1 MRLATPA
8 GKGAPGFA
16 VKLLAAGLQR
26 RPTSILFLLPSGVAL
41 ESWVRQPHGRQ
52 KLDTERTLPQEGEYK
67 GQPGRDEP
75 AAKQAHNRDEGR
87 PRGLW
92 TRAFSLAIAVNFF
105 ISLVFYLLMTSMA
118 LYAVERFGASDTA
131 AGLTAGSFVLGALA
145 ARIFAG
151 KFLDFVGRRRML
163 LVGLL
168 FYTVAALFYIP
179 AGSLG
184 VLITIRVLHGAAF
197 GLASTAISAS
207 VMGLI
212 PAGRRGEGTG
222 YFSISNTLATAVGP
236 FLAVLLVDRTDYDTL
251 YLVTA
256 GCAAASLLVALALKL
271 PERAITPA
279 EAAAKWRMRPG
290 DVFEPRAAAIASVM
304 LVAGVA
310 YSGVLTFLNSYAQ
323 EKDMVAAASAFFLIY
338 AGIVFISRFIVGR
351 LQDRRGDNAVVYPI
365 LASFALGLGMLAWAP
380 NTAVL
385 ALAGAFVGM
394 GFGALMPTAQA
405 IAVTVAPDHRI
416 GIATSTFFLILDA
429 GIGLGPF
436 LLGLLIP
443 LTGFSGMY
451 AVLTAVV
458 AAAMILYHF
467 VHGRFAGRKATA

>member
-1 MRLATPA
+1 M
-8 GKGAPGFA
+8 
-16 VKLLAAGLQR
+16 
-26 RPTSILFLLPSGVAL
+26 
-41 ESWVRQPHGRQ
+41 
-52 KLDTERTLPQEGEYK
+52 PQEGEYK

-179 AGSLG
+179 AGSLC

>member
-1 MRLATPA
+1 M
-8 GKGAPGFA
+8 
-16 VKLLAAGLQR
+16 
-26 RPTSILFLLPSGVAL
+26 
-41 ESWVRQPHGRQ
+41 
-52 KLDTERTLPQEGEYK
+52 PQEGEHQ
-67 GQPGRDEP
+67 GQADRGELPLDGSRNGND
-75 AAKQAHNRDEGR
+75 AAVR
-87 PRGLW
+87 PLW

-131 AGLTAGSFVLGALA
+131 AGLTTGSFVLGALA

-163 LVGLL
+163 LTGLL
-168 FYTVAALFYIP
+168 LYTVAALFYIP
-179 AGSLG
+179 AGTLG

-222 YFSISNTLATAVGP
+222 YFGISATLATAVGP
-236 FLAVLLVDRTDYDTL
+236 FLAVLLVDRTSYDVL
-251 YLVTA
+251 YMVTA
-256 GCAAASLLVALALKL
+256 ACAAASLLTALALRL
-271 PERAITPA
+271 PERTLTAA
-279 EAAAKWRMRPG
+279 ETAAKWRMRPA
-290 DVFEPRAAAIASVM
+290 DFFEPRAAAVASVM
-304 LVAGVA
+304 LVAGAA

-338 AGIVFISRFIVGR
+338 AGIVFISRFVVGR
-351 LQDRRGDNAVVYPI
+351 LQDIHGDNAVVYPI
-365 LASFALGLGMLAWAP
+365 LTSFAIGLGLLAWAP
-380 NTAVL
+380 NTSVL

-416 GIATSTFFLILDA
+416 GIATSTFFLMLDA

-458 AAAMILYHF
+458 AAAMVLYHF
-467 VHGRFAGRKATA
+467 VHGRLAGRNAVA

>member
-1 MRLATPA
+1 M
-8 GKGAPGFA
+8 
-16 VKLLAAGLQR
+16 
-26 RPTSILFLLPSGVAL
+26 
-41 ESWVRQPHGRQ
+41 
-52 KLDTERTLPQEGEYK
+52 PQENDRKMQGVK
-67 GQPGRDEP
+67 RSATGDGGHAGTR
-75 AAKQAHNRDEGR
+75 R
-87 PRGLW
+87 LW

-105 ISLVFYLLMTSMA
+105 MSLVFYLLMTSMA

-168 FYTVAALFYIP
+168 LYTVAALFYIP

-184 VLITIRVLHGAAF
+184 VLITIRILHGAAF

-207 VMGLI
+207 VMSLI
-212 PAGRRGEGTG
+212 PVGRRGEGTG
-222 YFSISNTLATAVGP
+222 YFGISATLATAVGP
-236 FLAVLLVDRTDYDTL
+236 FLAVLLVDRAGYSVL

-256 GCAAASLLVALALKL
+256 VSAASALLVALALKL
-271 PERAITPA
+271 PERTLSAA
-279 EAAAKWRMRPG
+279 ETAAKWRMRPS
-290 DVFEPRAAAIASVM
+290 DFFEPRAAAVASVM

-338 AGIVFISRFIVGR
+338 AGIVLISRFVVGR
-351 LQDRRGDNAVVYPI
+351 LQDSKGDNAVVYPI
-365 LASFALGLGMLAWAP
+365 LASFAVGLGLLAWAP

-416 GIATSTFFLILDA
+416 GIATSTFFLLLDA

-451 AVLTAVV
+451 AVLAAVV
-458 AAAMILYHF
+458 AAAMVLYHF
-467 VHGRFAGRKATA
+467 VHGRRARRRAAA

>member
-1 MRLATPA
+1 MPQQGEQKGQTP
-8 GKGAPGFA
+8 
-16 VKLLAAGLQR
+16 
-26 RPTSILFLLPSGVAL
+26 
-41 ESWVRQPHGRQ
+41 
-52 KLDTERTLPQEGEYK
+52 EGES
-67 GQPGRDEP
+67 
-75 AAKQAHNRDEGR
+75 AKSSPDRTRGTGAR
-87 PRGLW
+87 PLW

-163 LVGLL
+163 LIGLL
-168 FYTVAALFYIP
+168 LYTVAALFYIP

-236 FLAVLLVDRTDYDTL
+236 FLAVLLVDRTSYDVL
-251 YLVTA
+251 YMVTA
-256 GCAAASLLVALALKL
+256 ACAAASLLVALALKL
-271 PERAITPA
+271 PERTLTAA
-279 EAAAKWRMRPG
+279 ETAAKWRMRPA
-290 DVFEPRAAAIASVM
+290 DFFEPRAAAVASVM

-323 EKDMVAAASAFFLIY
+323 DRDMVAAASAFFLIY
-338 AGIVFISRFIVGR
+338 AAIVFVSRFVVGR
-351 LQDRRGDNAVVYPI
+351 LQDTRGDNAVVYPI
-365 LASFALGLGMLAWAP
+365 LASFAVGLGLLAWAP
-380 NTAVL
+380 NSTVM

-467 VHGRFAGRKATA
+467 VHGRFVNRSAAAPG

>member
-1 MRLATPA
+1 MP
-8 GKGAPGFA
+8 K
-16 VKLLAAGLQR
+16 
-26 RPTSILFLLPSGVAL
+26 
-41 ESWVRQPHGRQ
+41 
-52 KLDTERTLPQEGEYK
+52 EGEHQ
-67 GQPGRDEP
+67 GQAGSNELPVNSSQGLFG
-75 AAKQAHNRDEGR
+75 AG
-87 PRGLW
+87 PRRLW
-92 TRAFSLAIAVNFF
+92 TTAFSLAIAVNFF
-105 ISLVFYLLMTSMA
+105 ISLVFYLLMTTMA

-168 FYTVAALFYIP
+168 LYTVAALFYIP

-184 VLITIRVLHGAAF
+184 VLIAIRVLHGAAF

-207 VMGLI
+207 VMSLI

-222 YFSISNTLATAVGP
+222 YFGISTTLATAVGP
-236 FLAVLLVDRTDYDTL
+236 FLAVLLVDRTSYSVL
-251 YLVTA
+251 YMVTA
-256 GCAAASLLVALALKL
+256 VCAAASLLVALALKL
-271 PERAITPA
+271 PERTLTAA
-279 EAAAKWRMRPG
+279 ETAAKWRMRPA
-290 DVFEPRAAAIASVM
+290 DFFEPRAAAVASVM

-338 AGIVFISRFIVGR
+338 AGIVFISRFVVGR
-351 LQDRRGDNAVVYPI
+351 LQDTRGDNAVVYPI
-365 LASFALGLGMLAWAP
+365 LTSFAVGLGLLAWAP
-380 NTAVL
+380 NTTVL

-443 LTGFSGMY
+443 LTGLSGMY

-458 AAAMILYHF
+458 AAAMVLYHF
-467 VHGRFAGRKATA
+467 VHGRFVSRKGAA

>member
-1 MRLATPA
+1 M
-8 GKGAPGFA
+8 
-16 VKLLAAGLQR
+16 
-26 RPTSILFLLPSGVAL
+26 S
-41 ESWVRQPHGRQ
+41 
-52 KLDTERTLPQEGEYK
+52 QEGEHQNQTDRTGLPAK
-67 GQPGRDEP
+67 RSTDRNAAVPGR
-75 AAKQAHNRDEGR
+75 
-87 PRGLW
+87 LW

-163 LVGLL
+163 LFGLL
-168 FYTVAALFYIP
+168 IYTVASLFYIP

-207 VMGLI
+207 VMSLI

-222 YFSISNTLATAVGP
+222 YFGISTTLATAVGP
-236 FLAVLLVDRTDYDTL
+236 FLAVLLVDRTSYGVL
-251 YLVTA
+251 YVVTTV
-256 GCAAASLLVALALKL
+256 CAAASLLVALALKL
-271 PERAITPA
+271 PERTLTAA
-279 EAAAKWRMRPG
+279 ETAAKWRMRPA
-290 DVFEPRAAAIASVM
+290 DFFEPRAAAVGSLM
-304 LVAGVA
+304 LVTGVA
-310 YSGVLTFLNSYAQ
+310 YSGVLTFLNSYGQ
-323 EKDMVAAASAFFLIY
+323 EKEMVAAASAFFLIY

-351 LQDRRGDNAVVYPI
+351 LQDRHGDNAVVYPI
-365 LASFALGLGMLAWAP
+365 LVSFTVGLGLLAWAP
-380 NTAVL
+380 NATVL
-385 ALAGAFVGM
+385 AVAGAFVGM

-451 AVLTAVV
+451 AVLTGLV
-458 AAAMILYHF
+458 AAAMVLYHF
-467 VHGRFAGRKATA
+467 VHGRFASRRRPARR